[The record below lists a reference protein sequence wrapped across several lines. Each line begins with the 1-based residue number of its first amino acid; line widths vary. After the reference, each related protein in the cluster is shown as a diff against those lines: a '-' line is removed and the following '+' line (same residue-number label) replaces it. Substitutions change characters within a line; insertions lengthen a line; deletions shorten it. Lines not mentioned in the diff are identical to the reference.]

1 MVSCW
6 ALEPADRPNFQSL
19 EKMVSFLLTDLKD
32 YLPLVPELSDTKK
45 SNDIPQLADYRMVKD
60 IYKENKV

>member
-19 EKMVSFLLTDLKD
+19 EKMVSFLLINLKD

-45 SNDIPQLADYRMVKD
+45 SNYIQQADYRVVED
-60 IYKENKV
+60 IYKKNKV

>member
-19 EKMVSFLLTDLKD
+19 EKMVSFLLINLKD

-45 SNDIPQLADYRMVKD
+45 SNYIQQADYRMVED
-60 IYKENKV
+60 IYKKNKV

>member
-19 EKMVSFLLTDLKD
+19 EKMVSFLLIDLKD

-45 SNDIPQLADYRMVKD
+45 SNYIQQADYRMVED
-60 IYKENKV
+60 IYKKNKV